1 MTDEIRKELLRLER
15 ERDIKILYAVES
27 GSRAWGFAS
36 RDSDWDVRYIYVHRL
51 EWYLRIEDEKDSQ
64 EEILPNDVDLAGWEL
79 RKALRLF
86 RKSNPPLMEW
96 LNSPIVYLQ
105 NFSTADRLRELTGKF
120 FNPKSGLH
128 HYLHMA
134 EGNYR
139 EYLQRDLVRVKKYFY
154 VLRPVLA
161 CDWIRQTGAM
171 IPMEFRKLVETQ
183 VTDEKI
189 ADEIGKLLSRK
200 IAGDELKQEPKIE
213 ILNEFL
219 ERKIKFYNDYV
230 SRIERPEKPET
241 ALLDELFRETIFE
254 VWK

>member
-1 MTDEIRKELLRLER
+1 
-15 ERDIKILYAVES
+15 
-27 GSRAWGFAS
+27 
-36 RDSDWDVRYIYVHRL
+36 
-51 EWYLRIEDEKDSQ
+51 
-64 EEILPNDVDLAGWEL
+64 
-79 RKALRLF
+79 
-86 RKSNPPLMEW
+86 
-96 LNSPIVYLQ
+96 
-105 NFSTADRLRELTGKF
+105 
-120 FNPKSGLH
+120 
-128 HYLHMA
+128 MA

-171 IPMEFRKLVETQ
+171 IPMEFQKLVETQ

-189 ADEIGKLLSRK
+189 RTEIGKLLSRK
-200 IAGDELKQEPKIE
+200 IAGDELKEEPKIE